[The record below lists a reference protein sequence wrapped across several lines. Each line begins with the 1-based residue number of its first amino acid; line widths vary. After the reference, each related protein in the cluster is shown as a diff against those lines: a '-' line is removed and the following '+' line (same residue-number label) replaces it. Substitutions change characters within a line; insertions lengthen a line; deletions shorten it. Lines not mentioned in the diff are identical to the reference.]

1 MVPEVRSVGDVSIV
15 DLKGRV
21 THGSGDLEMRET
33 VQHLL
38 DDGKK
43 KFVINLEKVTFMD
56 SAGIGELVAC
66 HKRAVE
72 KSGTIKILKPNEK
85 LLDLFTI
92 TKLIEIFDIYES
104 EKDALQ
110 AFS

>member
-1 MVPEVRSVGDVSIV
+1 MTPEVRTIGDVMVI

-21 THGSGDLEMRET
+21 IHGSGDIEMRET
-33 VQHLL
+33 VQRLL
-38 DDGKK
+38 DSGQR
-43 KFVINLEKVTFMD
+43 KFLINLEKVTFMD

-72 KSGTIKILKPNEK
+72 KTGLIKILKPNEK

-92 TKLIEIFDIYES
+92 TKLIEIFDIYTD
-104 EKDALQ
+104 EKEALKT
-110 AFS
+110 F

>member
-1 MVPEVRSVGDVSIV
+1 MIPDVRTIGSVSVI

-38 DDGKK
+38 DEGKK
-43 KFVINLEKVTFMD
+43 NFLINLEKVTFMD

-72 KSGTIKILKPNEK
+72 KGAVIKILKPNEK
-85 LLDLFTI
+85 LLDRFTI
-92 TKLIEIFDIYES
+92 TKLIEIFDIYND
-104 EKDALQ
+104 EKEALRN
-110 AFS
+110 F